1 MVIFH
6 SYVSLPEGNSTT
18 KGPCL
23 FIFPN
28 QICQHLTNRRLPE
41 APELRWPWLSCSSL
55 DLGIIIPLG
64 KSTHVNHQAVLTEV
78 GEAQGDMISWLMV
91 DLPLWKI
98 GKSIG
103 KMTFPI
109 YGKIKFMFQTTNQSV
124 LSVYQFGRT
133 IQSVQSFGFCH
144 SHNTIQ
150 PENAV

>member
-41 APELRWPWLSCSSL
+41 APELRWPRPSFVPCL
-55 DLGIIIPLG
+55 DVGIIIPLG

-78 GEAQGDMISWLMV
+78 GEAQGDMLSWLVV
-91 DLPLWKI
+91 DLPLRKI

-103 KMTFPI
+103 MMTFPI
-109 YGKIKFMFQTTNQSV
+109 YGKS
-124 LSVYQFGRT
+124 
-133 IQSVQSFGFCH
+133 
-144 SHNTIQ
+144 
-150 PENAV
+150 